1 MTMSQDD
8 RFFQDS
14 SVADDEDRTVFISR
28 PASNRQRNR
37 DNNRDSSQPNR
48 AMNHQRIPQPV
59 SFDAQNTP
67 ELSLQSDVNT
77 IVSAATPLL
86 TLGINVRS
94 MSHHPDPK
102 ALYQQIADSLK
113 TIDLQLK
120 NQGLAKESII
130 TARYIICAYLDEMVM
145 STPWGGQSLWATRN
159 LLMTFHKNNQGGA
172 QFFEI
177 IKLLN
182 QSPAMNIDLIEL
194 CYLVLELGFQG
205 RYRISDTGG
214 MEIASIKD
222 NLHQIIST
230 YRPAPLKQLSNHW
243 QGAVNKDKKV
253 LSGNSRLIILA
264 GLSLLTGILLFVVLL
279 TLINQQSDPVAVKAA
294 MVANN
299 LQPIVRNNRP
309 IKRTTHLNYIRE
321 QLKHDITQKHIAV
334 EDIAGGVRVIISGEN
349 LFRPSTAKIT
359 RQKEIPIAN
368 IIATLKNTPGFI
380 QITGHTDD
388 IPIRTLQFPSNWE
401 LSSKRAAS
409 IVKIFQQHLPD
420 REIVGEGIA
429 DSAPLVPNNSKKN
442 RAINRRIE
450 INLYTI

>member
-1 MTMSQDD
+1 MSQDD

-14 SVADDEDRTVFISR
+14 NVADDDADRTVFISR
-28 PASNRQRNR
+28 PASNRQRSRPNTSAPAQPAF
-37 DNNRDSSQPNR
+37 NQQQASPPPVQQSQPM
-48 AMNHQRIPQPV
+48 ADI
-59 SFDAQNTP
+59 
-67 ELSLQSDVNT
+67 SLHSDVNV

-102 ALYQQIADSLK
+102 ALYQQIAENLK

-120 NQGLAKESII
+120 NQGLPKESII
-130 TARYIICAYLDEMVM
+130 TARYIVCAYLDEMVM

-177 IKLLN
+177 IKLLT
-182 QSPAMNIDLIEL
+182 QSPAMNLDLIEL
-194 CYLVLELGFQG
+194 CYLVLDLGFQG
-205 RYRISDTGG
+205 RYRISETGQI
-214 MEIASIKD
+214 EIGSIQD
-222 NLHQIIST
+222 NLYQIIST
-230 YRPAPLKQLSNHW
+230 YRPAPVKQLSNRW
-243 QGAVNKDKKV
+243 RGSVSEKKKR
-253 LSGNSRLIILA
+253 LSGNSSLLITT
-264 GLSLLTGILLFVVLL
+264 GLSLLVAVLVFAALLIML
-279 TLINQQSDPVAVKAA
+279 NQKSDPVAIKAA
-294 MVANN
+294 SVASN

-309 IKRTTHLNYIRE
+309 IKRTTHLSYIRN
-321 QLKHDITQKHIAV
+321 QLKHDINQKNISV
-334 EDIAGGVRVIISGEN
+334 EDIAGGVRIIVFGSN
-349 LFRPSTAKIT
+349 LFKPSTDQLTK
-359 RQKEIPIAN
+359 QKEITIAN

-401 LSSKRAAS
+401 LSSKRANG
-409 IVKIFQQHLPD
+409 IVKLFQTHLPD
-420 REIVGEGIA
+420 REIVGEGVA
-429 DSAPLVPNNSKKN
+429 DSAPLVPNNSREN

>member
-1 MTMSQDD
+1 MSQDD

-14 SVADDEDRTVFISR
+14 NIAEDEDRTVFISR
-28 PASNRQRNR
+28 PASNRERNKGHGQSNSAAKPAFNTQRSAQAGNI
-37 DNNRDSSQPNR
+37 NSQLGPE
-48 AMNHQRIPQPV
+48 V
-59 SFDAQNTP
+59 SLVA
-67 ELSLQSDVNT
+67 DVNV

-86 TLGINVRS
+86 TLGINARS

-102 ALYQQIADSLK
+102 ALYQQIADQLK
-113 TIDLQLK
+113 SIDLQLK

-205 RYRISDTGG
+205 RYRISETGSL
-214 MEIASIKD
+214 EIASIKD
-222 NLHQIIST
+222 NLHQIITT
-230 YRPAPLKQLSNHW
+230 YRPTPAKQLSNHW
-243 QGAVNKDKKV
+243 QGSVDPEQKS
-253 LSGNSRLIILA
+253 LSGNKPLIITA
-264 GLSLLTGILLFVVLL
+264 AISLLTGTLLFITLL
-279 TLINQQSDPVAVKAA
+279 TLINQQSDPIAIKATSVAS
-294 MVANN
+294 NI
-299 LQPIVRNNRP
+299 QPIVRNNRP
-309 IKRTTHLNYIRE
+309 IKRTTHLNYIRQ
-321 QLKHDITQKHIAV
+321 QLKHDINQKHLTV
-334 EDIAGGVRVIISGEN
+334 EDIAGGVRIIVSGEN
-349 LFRPSTAKIT
+349 LFKPSSAQIT

-401 LSSKRAAS
+401 LSSKRADS
-409 IVKIFQQHLPD
+409 IVKVFQKHLPD

-429 DSAPLVPNNSKKN
+429 DSAPLVPNNSKAN

>member
-1 MTMSQDD
+1 MSQDD

-14 SVADDEDRTVFISR
+14 NVSDDEDRTVFISR
-28 PASNRQRNR
+28 PAGNRQRKRESRQPKPASNQLHAAR
-37 DNNRDSSQPNR
+37 PANFDS
-48 AMNHQRIPQPV
+48 
-59 SFDAQNTP
+59 QNTP
-67 ELSLQSDVNT
+67 NVSLQFDVNA

-94 MSHHPDPK
+94 MSNHPDPK
-102 ALYQQIADSLK
+102 ALYQQIADNLK

-205 RYRISDTGG
+205 RYRISETGS
-214 MEIASIKD
+214 MEISSIKD

-243 QGAVNKDKKV
+243 RGAVNNDQKK
-253 LSGNSRLIILA
+253 LSDNTRLIITL
-264 GLSLLTGILLFVVLL
+264 GLSLLTGIILFITLLIM
-279 TLINQQSDPVAVKAA
+279 INQQSDPIAIKAA
-294 MVANN
+294 SVASN
-299 LQPIVRNNRP
+299 LQPLVRNNRP
-309 IKRTTHLNYIRE
+309 VKRTTHLNYIRE
-321 QLKHDITQKHIAV
+321 QLKHDIAQKNITV
-334 EDIAGGVRVIISGEN
+334 EDIAGGVRIIVSGEN
-349 LFRPSTAKIT
+349 LFKPSTAQIT

-388 IPIRTLQFPSNWE
+388 VPIRTLQFPSNWE
-401 LSSKRAAS
+401 LSNKRAAS
-409 IVKIFQQHLPD
+409 IVKVFQKHLTD
-420 REIVGEGIA
+420 REIIGEGIA

>member
-1 MTMSQDD
+1 MSQDD

-14 SVADDEDRTVFISR
+14 NVAEDEDRTVFISR
-28 PASNRQRNR
+28 PASNRERNR
-37 DNNRDSSQPNR
+37 GNGQANSQAKPAFNTQRSAQLGNVNAQLNPDISSV
-48 AMNHQRIPQPV
+48 A
-59 SFDAQNTP
+59 
-67 ELSLQSDVNT
+67 DVNV

-86 TLGINVRS
+86 TLGINARS

-102 ALYQQIADSLK
+102 ALYQQIADQLK

-205 RYRISDTGG
+205 RYRISETGSL
-214 MEIASIKD
+214 EIASIKD
-222 NLHQIIST
+222 NLHQIITT
-230 YRPAPLKQLSNHW
+230 YRPTPAKQLSNHW
-243 QGAVNKDKKV
+243 QGSVDPEQKS
-253 LSGNSRLIILA
+253 LSGNKPLIITA
-264 GLSLLTGILLFVVLL
+264 AISLLMGTLLFITLL
-279 TLINQQSDPVAVKAA
+279 TLINQQSDPIAIKATSVAS
-294 MVANN
+294 NI
-299 LQPIVRNNRP
+299 QPIVRNNRP
-309 IKRTTHLNYIRE
+309 IKRTTHLNYIRQ
-321 QLKHDITQKHIAV
+321 QLEHDINQKHLIV
-334 EDIAGGVRVIISGEN
+334 EDIAGGVRIIVSGEN
-349 LFRPSTAKIT
+349 LFKPSSAQIT

-401 LSSKRAAS
+401 LSSKRADS
-409 IVKIFQQHLPD
+409 IVKVFQKHLPD

-429 DSAPLVPNNSKKN
+429 DSAPLVPNNSKAN

>member
-1 MTMSQDD
+1 MSQDD

-14 SVADDEDRTVFISR
+14 NVAEDEDRTVFISR
-28 PASNRQRNR
+28 PASNRERNR
-37 DNNRDSSQPNR
+37 SNGQSNSQAKPAFNAQRSAQLGNVNTQLNPDVSSV
-48 AMNHQRIPQPV
+48 A
-59 SFDAQNTP
+59 
-67 ELSLQSDVNT
+67 DVNV

-86 TLGINVRS
+86 TLGINARS

-102 ALYQQIADSLK
+102 ALYQQIADQLK
-113 TIDLQLK
+113 SIDLQLK

-194 CYLVLELGFQG
+194 CYLILELGFQG
-205 RYRISDTGG
+205 RYRISETGSL
-214 MEIASIKD
+214 EISSIKD
-222 NLHQIIST
+222 NLHQIITT
-230 YRPAPLKQLSNHW
+230 YRPTPAKQLSNHW
-243 QGAVNKDKKV
+243 QGSVDPEQKK
-253 LSGNSRLIILA
+253 LSGNKPLIITTA
-264 GLSLLTGILLFVVLL
+264 ISLLTGTLLFITLL
-279 TLINQQSDPVAVKAA
+279 TLINQQSDPIAIKATSVAS
-294 MVANN
+294 NI
-299 LQPIVRNNRP
+299 QPIVRNNRP
-309 IKRTTHLNYIRE
+309 IKRTTHLNYIRQ
-321 QLKHDITQKHIAV
+321 QLKHDINQNHLTV
-334 EDIAGGVRVIISGEN
+334 EDIAGGVRIIVSGEN
-349 LFRPSTAKIT
+349 LFKPSSAQIT

-401 LSSKRAAS
+401 LSSKRADS
-409 IVKIFQQHLPD
+409 IVKVFQKHLPD

-429 DSAPLVPNNSKKN
+429 DSAPLVPNNSKAN

>member
-1 MTMSQDD
+1 MSQDD

-14 SVADDEDRTVFISR
+14 NVAEDEDRTVFISR
-28 PASNRQRNR
+28 PASNRERNR
-37 DNNRDSSQPNR
+37 GNGQANSPAKPAFNTQRSAQLGNVNTQLNPDISSV
-48 AMNHQRIPQPV
+48 A
-59 SFDAQNTP
+59 
-67 ELSLQSDVNT
+67 DVNV

-86 TLGINVRS
+86 TLGINARS

-102 ALYQQIADSLK
+102 ALYQQIADQLK

-205 RYRISDTGG
+205 RYRISETGSL
-214 MEIASIKD
+214 EIASIKD
-222 NLHQIIST
+222 NLHQIITT
-230 YRPAPLKQLSNHW
+230 YRPTPSKQLSNHW
-243 QGAVNKDKKV
+243 QGFVDPEQKS
-253 LSGNSRLIILA
+253 LSGNKTLIITA
-264 GLSLLTGILLFVVLL
+264 AISLLMGTLLFITLL
-279 TLINQQSDPVAVKAA
+279 TLINQQSDPIAIKATSVAS
-294 MVANN
+294 NI
-299 LQPIVRNNRP
+299 QPIVRNNRP
-309 IKRTTHLNYIRE
+309 IKRTTHLNYIRQ
-321 QLKHDITQKHIAV
+321 QLKHDINQKHLTV
-334 EDIAGGVRVIISGEN
+334 EDIAGGVRIIVSGEN
-349 LFRPSTAKIT
+349 LFKPSSAQIT

-401 LSSKRAAS
+401 LSSKRADS
-409 IVKIFQQHLPD
+409 IVKVFQKHLPD

-429 DSAPLVPNNSKKN
+429 DSAPLVPNNSKAN

>member
-1 MTMSQDD
+1 MSQDD

-14 SVADDEDRTVFISR
+14 NVSDDEDRTVFISR
-28 PASNRQRNR
+28 PAGNRQRKRESRQPKPASNQLHAAR
-37 DNNRDSSQPNR
+37 PANFDS
-48 AMNHQRIPQPV
+48 
-59 SFDAQNTP
+59 QNTP
-67 ELSLQSDVNT
+67 NVSLQFDVNA

-94 MSHHPDPK
+94 MSNHPDPK
-102 ALYQQIADSLK
+102 ALYQQIADNLK

-205 RYRISDTGG
+205 RYRISETGS
-214 MEIASIKD
+214 MEISSIKD

-243 QGAVNKDKKV
+243 RGAVNNDQKK
-253 LSGNSRLIILA
+253 LSDNTRLIITL
-264 GLSLLTGILLFVVLL
+264 GLSLLTGIILFITLLIM
-279 TLINQQSDPVAVKAA
+279 INQQSDPIAIKAA
-294 MVANN
+294 SVASN
-299 LQPIVRNNRP
+299 LQPLVRNNRP
-309 IKRTTHLNYIRE
+309 VKRTTHLNYIRE
-321 QLKHDITQKHIAV
+321 QLKHDIAQKNITV
-334 EDIAGGVRVIISGEN
+334 EDIAGGVRLIVSGEN
-349 LFRPSTAKIT
+349 LFKPSTAQIT

-388 IPIRTLQFPSNWE
+388 VPIRTLQFPSNWE
-401 LSSKRAAS
+401 LSNKRAAS
-409 IVKIFQQHLPD
+409 IVKVFQKHLTD
-420 REIVGEGIA
+420 REIIGEGIA

>member
-1 MTMSQDD
+1 MSQDD

-14 SVADDEDRTVFISR
+14 NVSDDEDRTVFISR
-28 PASNRQRNR
+28 PAGNRQRKR
-37 DNNRDSSQPNR
+37 ESSQSKPALNQLHAAR
-48 AMNHQRIPQPV
+48 PAN
-59 SFDAQNTP
+59 FDSQNTP
-67 ELSLQSDVNT
+67 NVSLQFDVNA

-94 MSHHPDPK
+94 MSNHPDPK
-102 ALYQQIADSLK
+102 ALYQQIADNLK

-145 STPWGGQSLWATRN
+145 STPWGGESLWATRN

-205 RYRISDTGG
+205 RYRISETGS

-243 QGAVNKDKKV
+243 RGAVNNDQKS
-253 LSGNSRLIILA
+253 LSDNTRLIITL
-264 GLSLLTGILLFVVLL
+264 GLSLLTGIILFITLLIM
-279 TLINQQSDPVAVKAA
+279 INQQSDPIAIKAA
-294 MVANN
+294 SVASN
-299 LQPIVRNNRP
+299 LQPLVRNNRP
-309 IKRTTHLNYIRE
+309 VKRTTHLNYIRE
-321 QLKHDITQKHIAV
+321 QLKHDIAQKNITV
-334 EDIAGGVRVIISGEN
+334 EDIAGGVRIIVSGEN
-349 LFRPSTAKIT
+349 LFKPSTAQIT

-388 IPIRTLQFPSNWE
+388 VPIRTLQFPSNWE
-401 LSSKRAAS
+401 LSNKRAAS
-409 IVKIFQQHLPD
+409 IVKVFQKHLTD
-420 REIVGEGIA
+420 REIIGEGIA